1 MTRPKKE
8 EMYRNHRITVRFT
21 ETEFSII
28 KTAAKQANMSLA
40 SYVRTQVLKGK
51 VQTKIEIVA
60 DVPEIKKLLAEFG
73 KIGSNLNQIAKYFNQ
88 GGILSQE
95 MRGEI
100 NKRLRDLYEMKYK
113 VMEMAG
119 DFHGKHIASKN
130 ADYGEAERYLIFQ
143 HDEYTQKPIL
153 DENGHMLI
161 REEYYLDGINCD
173 PFTFAAECQETNAYF
188 HKNQSYNEIKS
199 HHYIIS
205 FDPKDRDEHGLTGE
219 LAQQLGVEYAKE
231 NFPGHQALV
240 CTHTDGHNGSGNIHV
255 HIVINSIRKYDTEPQ
270 PYMEFDRDSKAG
282 YKHHLSDRYR
292 IYLKQKVMDMCTANG
307 LNQVDLLTPAERKI
321 SEKEYWAKRRGQ
333 KKLDKHNAQLEK
345 KGLTPRQTT
354 FQTEKQYLRDAIDTV
369 TSQAISQEDF
379 SRLLSEKYNITFK
392 VSRGR
397 YSYLHPNRS
406 KYITGRSL
414 GTLYE
419 EKHLLQIFQENSTS
433 QITENPVPDISQV
446 VNSSTPTVSAYTATT
461 TEAPHTFL
469 FIKSDL
475 RLVTDLQHCIKA
487 QQSQAY
493 AQKVKLSNLKMM
505 AQTVAYVQE
514 HGFQSKADLD
524 TALSDASA
532 QSTDARNTLK
542 STENTL
548 KNVNEQI
555 HYTGQYLANKSIYSD
570 YRKSRNKEKFYDDH
584 RAELTLY
591 ESALRILK
599 EKSQGNKL
607 PTLKMLRE
615 EKNRLT
621 ELQTMQ
627 REDFNARREH
637 ERELRT
643 VCSNVDIIL
652 GTSQAQNRQ
661 REHTQ
666 EKS

>member
-1 MTRPKKE
+1 MTF
-8 EMYRNHRITVRFT
+8 M
-21 ETEFSII
+21 
-28 KTAAKQANMSLA
+28 A
-40 SYVRTQVLKGK
+40 
-51 VQTKIEIVA
+51 
-60 DVPEIKKLLAEFG
+60 
-73 KIGSNLNQIAKYFNQ
+73 
-88 GGILSQE
+88 IL
-95 MRGEI
+95 
-100 NKRLRDLYEMKYK
+100 
-113 VMEMAG
+113 
-119 DFHGKHIASKN
+119 KHIASKN

-199 HHYIIS
+199 PHYIIS

-292 IYLKQKVMDMCTANG
+292 IYLKQKVMDMCTANE
-307 LNQVDLLTPAERKI
+307 LNQVDLLTPAERKL

-333 KKLDKHNAQLEK
+333 KKLDKHNAELEK

-369 TSQAISQEDF
+369 ASQAISQEDF

-419 EKHLLQIFQENSTS
+419 EKHLMQIFQENSTS

-514 HGFQSKADLD
+514 HGFQSKADLEA
-524 TALSDASA
+524 ALSDASA
-532 QSTDARNTLK
+532 QSTNARNTLK

>member
-1 MTRPKKE
+1 MTF
-8 EMYRNHRITVRFT
+8 M
-21 ETEFSII
+21 
-28 KTAAKQANMSLA
+28 A
-40 SYVRTQVLKGK
+40 
-51 VQTKIEIVA
+51 
-60 DVPEIKKLLAEFG
+60 
-73 KIGSNLNQIAKYFNQ
+73 
-88 GGILSQE
+88 IL
-95 MRGEI
+95 
-100 NKRLRDLYEMKYK
+100 
-113 VMEMAG
+113 
-119 DFHGKHIASKN
+119 KHIASKN

-333 KKLDKHNAQLEK
+333 KNLDKHNVELEK

-369 TSQAISQEDF
+369 ASQATSQEEF

-414 GTLYE
+414 GTIYE
-419 EKHLLQIFQENSTS
+419 EKHLLQMFQENSTA

-446 VNSSTPTVSAYTATT
+446 VNSSIPPVSTHTATT
-461 TEAPHTFL
+461 AEAPHTFL

-524 TALSDASA
+524 AALSAASA

-542 STENTL
+542 STEDTL
-548 KNVNEQI
+548 KSINEQI
-555 HYTGQYLANKSIYSD
+555 HYTGQYLANKSLYSD

-591 ESALRILK
+591 ESALRMLK

-621 ELQTMQ
+621 ELQTVQ

-652 GTSQAQNRQ
+652 GTSRVQNRQ

>member
-1 MTRPKKE
+1 MTF
-8 EMYRNHRITVRFT
+8 M
-21 ETEFSII
+21 
-28 KTAAKQANMSLA
+28 A
-40 SYVRTQVLKGK
+40 
-51 VQTKIEIVA
+51 
-60 DVPEIKKLLAEFG
+60 
-73 KIGSNLNQIAKYFNQ
+73 
-88 GGILSQE
+88 IL
-95 MRGEI
+95 
-100 NKRLRDLYEMKYK
+100 
-113 VMEMAG
+113 
-119 DFHGKHIASKN
+119 KHIASKN

-188 HKNQSYNEIKS
+188 HKNQSYNDIKS

-333 KKLDKHNAQLEK
+333 KKLDKHNAELEK

-369 TSQAISQEDF
+369 ASQAISQEDF

-524 TALSDASA
+524 AALSDASA

>member
-1 MTRPKKE
+1 M
-8 EMYRNHRITVRFT
+8 
-21 ETEFSII
+21 
-28 KTAAKQANMSLA
+28 A
-40 SYVRTQVLKGK
+40 
-51 VQTKIEIVA
+51 
-60 DVPEIKKLLAEFG
+60 
-73 KIGSNLNQIAKYFNQ
+73 
-88 GGILSQE
+88 IL
-95 MRGEI
+95 
-100 NKRLRDLYEMKYK
+100 
-113 VMEMAG
+113 
-119 DFHGKHIASKN
+119 KHIASKN

-392 VSRGR
+392 VRRGR

-524 TALSDASA
+524 AALSDASA

-652 GTSQAQNRQ
+652 GTSQVQNRQ
-661 REHTQ
+661 HEHTQ

>member
-1 MTRPKKE
+1 M
-8 EMYRNHRITVRFT
+8 
-21 ETEFSII
+21 
-28 KTAAKQANMSLA
+28 A
-40 SYVRTQVLKGK
+40 
-51 VQTKIEIVA
+51 
-60 DVPEIKKLLAEFG
+60 
-73 KIGSNLNQIAKYFNQ
+73 
-88 GGILSQE
+88 IL
-95 MRGEI
+95 
-100 NKRLRDLYEMKYK
+100 
-113 VMEMAG
+113 
-119 DFHGKHIASKN
+119 KHIASKN

-188 HKNQSYNEIKS
+188 HKNQSYNDIKS

-333 KKLDKHNAQLEK
+333 KKLDKHNAELEK

-369 TSQAISQEDF
+369 ASQAISQEDF

-406 KYITGRSL
+406 KYITGRNL

-419 EKHLLQIFQENSTS
+419 EKHLLQIFQENSTA
-433 QITENPVPDISQV
+433 QITENPVSDISQV
-446 VNSSTPTVSAYTATT
+446 VNSSAPPVSAHTATT
-461 TEAPHTFL
+461 AETPHTFL

-524 TALSDASA
+524 AALFDTSA
-532 QSTDARNTLK
+532 QSTDAKNSLK
-542 STENTL
+542 STEDTL
-548 KNVNEQI
+548 KNINEQI
-555 HYTGQYLANKSIYSD
+555 HYTGQYLANKSIYAD

-599 EKSQGNKL
+599 EKSQGKKL
-607 PTLKMLRE
+607 PTLKMLHE

-621 ELQTMQ
+621 ELQTAQ

-652 GTSQAQNRQ
+652 GTSQVQNRQ

>member
-1 MTRPKKE
+1 MTF
-8 EMYRNHRITVRFT
+8 M
-21 ETEFSII
+21 
-28 KTAAKQANMSLA
+28 A
-40 SYVRTQVLKGK
+40 
-51 VQTKIEIVA
+51 
-60 DVPEIKKLLAEFG
+60 
-73 KIGSNLNQIAKYFNQ
+73 
-88 GGILSQE
+88 IL
-95 MRGEI
+95 
-100 NKRLRDLYEMKYK
+100 
-113 VMEMAG
+113 
-119 DFHGKHIASKN
+119 KHISSKN

-188 HKNQSYNEIKS
+188 HKNQSYNDIKS

-255 HIVINSIRKYDTEPQ
+255 HIVINSIRKYDTKPQ

-369 TSQAISQEDF
+369 ASQAISQEDF

-524 TALSDASA
+524 AALSDASA

-652 GTSQAQNRQ
+652 GTSQVQIRQ

>member
-1 MTRPKKE
+1 MTF
-8 EMYRNHRITVRFT
+8 M
-21 ETEFSII
+21 
-28 KTAAKQANMSLA
+28 A
-40 SYVRTQVLKGK
+40 
-51 VQTKIEIVA
+51 
-60 DVPEIKKLLAEFG
+60 
-73 KIGSNLNQIAKYFNQ
+73 
-88 GGILSQE
+88 IL
-95 MRGEI
+95 
-100 NKRLRDLYEMKYK
+100 
-113 VMEMAG
+113 
-119 DFHGKHIASKN
+119 KHIASKN

-333 KKLDKHNAQLEK
+333 KKLDKHNAEFEK

>member
-1 MTRPKKE
+1 MTF
-8 EMYRNHRITVRFT
+8 M
-21 ETEFSII
+21 
-28 KTAAKQANMSLA
+28 A
-40 SYVRTQVLKGK
+40 
-51 VQTKIEIVA
+51 
-60 DVPEIKKLLAEFG
+60 
-73 KIGSNLNQIAKYFNQ
+73 
-88 GGILSQE
+88 IL
-95 MRGEI
+95 
-100 NKRLRDLYEMKYK
+100 
-113 VMEMAG
+113 
-119 DFHGKHIASKN
+119 KHIASKN

-333 KKLDKHNAQLEK
+333 KNLDKHNVELEK

-369 TSQAISQEDF
+369 ASQATSQEEF

-419 EKHLLQIFQENSTS
+419 EKHLLQMFQENSTA

-446 VNSSTPTVSAYTATT
+446 VNSSIPPVSAHTATT
-461 TEAPHTFL
+461 AETPHTFL

-524 TALSDASA
+524 AALSAASA

-542 STENTL
+542 STEDTL
-548 KNVNEQI
+548 KSINEQI
-555 HYTGQYLANKSIYSD
+555 HYTGQYLANKSLYSD

-591 ESALRILK
+591 ESALRMLK

-621 ELQTMQ
+621 ELQTVQ

-643 VCSNVDIIL
+643 VCSNADIIL
-652 GTSQAQNRQ
+652 GTSRVQNRQ

>member
-1 MTRPKKE
+1 M
-8 EMYRNHRITVRFT
+8 
-21 ETEFSII
+21 
-28 KTAAKQANMSLA
+28 A
-40 SYVRTQVLKGK
+40 
-51 VQTKIEIVA
+51 
-60 DVPEIKKLLAEFG
+60 
-73 KIGSNLNQIAKYFNQ
+73 
-88 GGILSQE
+88 IL
-95 MRGEI
+95 
-100 NKRLRDLYEMKYK
+100 
-113 VMEMAG
+113 
-119 DFHGKHIASKN
+119 KHIASKN

-161 REEYYLDGINCD
+161 REEYYLDGINCN

-188 HKNQSYNEIKS
+188 HKNQSYNDIKS

-255 HIVINSIRKYDTEPQ
+255 HIVINSIRKYDTKPQ

-292 IYLKQKVMDMCTANG
+292 IYLKQKVMDICHSNG

-321 SEKEYWAKRRGQ
+321 SEKEYWAKRRCQ
-333 KKLDKHNAQLEK
+333 KKLDEHNAELKK

-369 TSQAISQEDF
+369 ASQAISQEDF

-524 TALSDASA
+524 AALSDASA

>member
-1 MTRPKKE
+1 MTF
-8 EMYRNHRITVRFT
+8 M
-21 ETEFSII
+21 
-28 KTAAKQANMSLA
+28 A
-40 SYVRTQVLKGK
+40 
-51 VQTKIEIVA
+51 
-60 DVPEIKKLLAEFG
+60 
-73 KIGSNLNQIAKYFNQ
+73 
-88 GGILSQE
+88 IL
-95 MRGEI
+95 
-100 NKRLRDLYEMKYK
+100 
-113 VMEMAG
+113 
-119 DFHGKHIASKN
+119 KHIASKN

-307 LNQVDLLTPAERKI
+307 LNQVDLLTHAERKI

-542 STENTL
+542 STEDTL
-548 KNVNEQI
+548 KNINEQI

-599 EKSQGNKL
+599 EKSQGSKL

-621 ELQTMQ
+621 ELQTVQ

-652 GTSQAQNRQ
+652 GTSQVQNRQ

>member
-1 MTRPKKE
+1 MTF
-8 EMYRNHRITVRFT
+8 M
-21 ETEFSII
+21 
-28 KTAAKQANMSLA
+28 A
-40 SYVRTQVLKGK
+40 
-51 VQTKIEIVA
+51 
-60 DVPEIKKLLAEFG
+60 
-73 KIGSNLNQIAKYFNQ
+73 
-88 GGILSQE
+88 IL
-95 MRGEI
+95 
-100 NKRLRDLYEMKYK
+100 
-113 VMEMAG
+113 
-119 DFHGKHIASKN
+119 KHIASKN

-333 KKLDKHNAQLEK
+333 KNLDKHNAELEK

-524 TALSDASA
+524 AALSAASA

-542 STENTL
+542 STEDTL

-621 ELQTMQ
+621 ELQTVQ

-652 GTSQAQNRQ
+652 GTSQVQNRQ

>member
-1 MTRPKKE
+1 M
-8 EMYRNHRITVRFT
+8 
-21 ETEFSII
+21 
-28 KTAAKQANMSLA
+28 A
-40 SYVRTQVLKGK
+40 
-51 VQTKIEIVA
+51 
-60 DVPEIKKLLAEFG
+60 
-73 KIGSNLNQIAKYFNQ
+73 
-88 GGILSQE
+88 IL
-95 MRGEI
+95 
-100 NKRLRDLYEMKYK
+100 
-113 VMEMAG
+113 
-119 DFHGKHIASKN
+119 KHIASKN

-231 NFPGHQALV
+231 NFPGHQTLV

-292 IYLKQKVMDMCTANG
+292 IYLKQKVMDMCTANE

-333 KKLDKHNAQLEK
+333 KKLDKHNAELEK

-369 TSQAISQEDF
+369 ASQAISQEDF

-524 TALSDASA
+524 AALSDASA

-652 GTSQAQNRQ
+652 GTSQVQNRQ

>member
-1 MTRPKKE
+1 MTF
-8 EMYRNHRITVRFT
+8 M
-21 ETEFSII
+21 
-28 KTAAKQANMSLA
+28 A
-40 SYVRTQVLKGK
+40 
-51 VQTKIEIVA
+51 
-60 DVPEIKKLLAEFG
+60 
-73 KIGSNLNQIAKYFNQ
+73 
-88 GGILSQE
+88 IL
-95 MRGEI
+95 
-100 NKRLRDLYEMKYK
+100 
-113 VMEMAG
+113 
-119 DFHGKHIASKN
+119 KHIASKN

-188 HKNQSYNEIKS
+188 HKNQSYNDIKS

-255 HIVINSIRKYDTEPQ
+255 HIVINSIRKYDTKPQ

-369 TSQAISQEDF
+369 ASQAISQEDF

-524 TALSDASA
+524 AALSDASA

-542 STENTL
+542 STEDTL

-570 YRKSRNKEKFYDDH
+570 YRKSRNKNKFYDDH

-652 GTSQAQNRQ
+652 GTSQVQNRQ

>member
-1 MTRPKKE
+1 M
-8 EMYRNHRITVRFT
+8 
-21 ETEFSII
+21 
-28 KTAAKQANMSLA
+28 A
-40 SYVRTQVLKGK
+40 
-51 VQTKIEIVA
+51 
-60 DVPEIKKLLAEFG
+60 
-73 KIGSNLNQIAKYFNQ
+73 
-88 GGILSQE
+88 IL
-95 MRGEI
+95 
-100 NKRLRDLYEMKYK
+100 
-113 VMEMAG
+113 
-119 DFHGKHIASKN
+119 KHIASKN

-188 HKNQSYNEIKS
+188 HKNQSYNDIKS

-255 HIVINSIRKYDTEPQ
+255 HIVINSIRKYDTNPQ

-369 TSQAISQEDF
+369 ASQAISQEDF

-524 TALSDASA
+524 AALSDASA

-570 YRKSRNKEKFYDDH
+570 YRKSRHKEKFYDDH

-652 GTSQAQNRQ
+652 GTSQVQNRQ
-661 REHTQ
+661 HEHTQ